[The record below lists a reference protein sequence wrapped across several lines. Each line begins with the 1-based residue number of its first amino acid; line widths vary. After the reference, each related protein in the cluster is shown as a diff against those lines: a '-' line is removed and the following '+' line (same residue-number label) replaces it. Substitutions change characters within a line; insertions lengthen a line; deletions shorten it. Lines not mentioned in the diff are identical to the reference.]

1 MTTHNKPNLD
11 QSILGDFI
19 MIRQK
24 SEQESKQPEQE
35 SKQPEQESK
44 QPNFNM
50 IIKMFNELWND
61 KNKGIEVFSWD
72 PFIGSILLEMKLILV
87 IQETTQD
94 NSIYFINRIIDF
106 IRQDNSVGE
115 KYTIVKVFIPGSFVV
130 KKKKPPDK

>member
-24 SEQESKQPEQE
+24 SEQE

-94 NSIYFINRIIDF
+94 NSIYFINI
-106 IRQDNSVGE
+106 
-115 KYTIVKVFIPGSFVV
+115 K
-130 KKKKPPDK
+130 